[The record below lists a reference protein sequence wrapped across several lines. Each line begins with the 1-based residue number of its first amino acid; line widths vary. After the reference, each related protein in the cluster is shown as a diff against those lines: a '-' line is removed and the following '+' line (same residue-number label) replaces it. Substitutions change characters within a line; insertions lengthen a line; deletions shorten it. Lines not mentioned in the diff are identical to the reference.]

1 MKYIGPFLR
10 MNSLKPSSLEN
21 QLFFFARE
29 SLKHLVLK
37 SRCGITMHPKVV
49 KKNIPN
55 IDINIIKDFS
65 PLLCIYRKANP
76 KIIKEKDYAYWD
88 SNTFKKEIVPSS
100 CAYMTLSM
108 LELCD
113 YYEKFKDIDNSLYT
127 LSTLYKGMARQQLD
141 FYSAYLRNEQGVFII
156 KKNISD
162 DTSEKLSLEAKESK
176 FKFSEQAVM
185 MAAFYRYYLVDP
197 KEGEAYKR
205 FSEDIFNALC
215 RFRESLYEQSFEEL
229 NKIAF
234 SLNLYN
240 SYCRNLSVEYL
251 LLDIIELMNSM
262 LAEKPKLLEKIN
274 HCSLFLINLTL
285 SHESCS
291 IDSLRER
298 RDILM
303 KDLLSLYDDSRK
315 ILIKNQDKKDL
326 KYSSEDIIYYIISL
340 INAGL
345 IDDEAD
351 LIATEIYK
359 NQLLY
364 SRLITSWPEPPSL
377 ESPERYYGFKISSEN
392 LIEEQ
397 EFKFSSPIAFEN
409 EYAPIFL
416 KAVEYNKKKDIF
428 TPGKVSFD
436 STKNLPLIFMI
447 LYFLKGNY
455 YKKMNIE

>member
-10 MNSLKPSSLEN
+10 MNTLKPSSLEN

-29 SLKHLVLK
+29 ALKHLVLK
-37 SRCGITMHPKVV
+37 SRCGVTMHPKVV

-65 PLLCIYRKANP
+65 PLLCVYRKANP
-76 KIIKEKDYAYWD
+76 KIIRDKDYAYWD
-88 SNTFKKEIVPSS
+88 SNTFKKEVVPSS

-108 LELCD
+108 LELYD
-113 YYEKFKDIDNSLYT
+113 YYEKFKDLDSSLYT
-127 LSTLYKGMARQQLD
+127 LAILYKGMARQQLD
-141 FYSAYLRNEQGVFII
+141 FYSAYLRNDQGVFIT
-156 KKNISD
+156 KKNVSD
-162 DTSEKLSLEAKESK
+162 DTSEKLSFEIKESK
-176 FKFSEQAVM
+176 FKFSEQAAM
-185 MAAFYRYYLVDP
+185 MTAFYRYYLIDP
-197 KEGEAYKR
+197 KEGEPYKR

-215 RFRESLYEQSFEEL
+215 RFREDLYHQSFEEL

-262 LAEKPKLLEKIN
+262 LSEKPKLLEKVN

-285 SHESCS
+285 SHEACS
-291 IDSLRER
+291 IDSLGER
-298 RDILM
+298 RDNLM
-303 KDLLSLYDDSRK
+303 KELLSLYDDSRK
-315 ILIKNQDKKDL
+315 ILIKDQDKKEI
-326 KYSSEDIIYYIISL
+326 KYSSEDIIYYILSL
-340 INAGL
+340 INTGL
-345 IDDEAD
+345 MDDEAE

-359 NQLLY
+359 NQLLF

-392 LIEEQ
+392 LIEDQ
-397 EFKFSSPIAFEN
+397 EFKLTAPIAFES

-428 TPGKVSFD
+428 TPSKLSFD

-447 LYFLKGNY
+447 LYFLKENY
-455 YKKMNIE
+455 YKKMNIK